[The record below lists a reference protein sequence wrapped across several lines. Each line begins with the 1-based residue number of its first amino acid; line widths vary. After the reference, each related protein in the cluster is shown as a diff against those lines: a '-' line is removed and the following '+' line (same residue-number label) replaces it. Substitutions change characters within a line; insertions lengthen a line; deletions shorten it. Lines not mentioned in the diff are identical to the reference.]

1 MLHDSPMRVLPLLSS
16 SADPAPWS
24 RLRDVE
30 LAWDGSVH
38 GGWAAFARTGGV
50 HAIHL
55 APGTSLEEAAEALH
69 RTLPLGPDFLVLP
82 ASKPEGR
89 KAAFAFLGQVEAL
102 LEALAPKGLKLAIK
116 PGPGAETELARLL
129 KESRGEAAGFCWHGG
144 VRDLAA
150 IEDRLFCA
158 VGTASD
164 DLDPLRRL
172 GYRWNLA
179 LPSTDLA
186 AFETAKAAI
195 ESRFPGVLFPEALP
209 THVMGRPVVP
219 DPGVRFA
226 RPEDRGEKP

>member
-1 MLHDSPMRVLPLLSS
+1 MRVLPQLSS

-24 RLRDVE
+24 GLRDVE
-30 LAWDGSVH
+30 LAWDGSLH
-38 GGWAAFARTGGV
+38 GGWSSFERAGGV

-55 APGTSLEEAAEALH
+55 APGASLEEAAEVLH

-82 ASKPEGR
+82 IMKPEGR

-102 LEALAPKGLKLAIK
+102 LEALAPKGLKLAIQ

-158 VGTASD
+158 LGSAAD

-179 LPSTDLA
+179 VPSSDVV
-186 AFETAKAAI
+186 AFEAAKASI
-195 ESRFPGVLFPEALP
+195 ESRFPAVIFPEALP
-209 THVMGRPVVP
+209 THVMGRPVLP

-226 RPEDRGEKP
+226 RPPHREEDRGEKP

>member
-1 MLHDSPMRVLPLLSS
+1 MRVLPLLSS

-24 RLRDVE
+24 RLGDVE
-30 LAWDGSVH
+30 LAWDGSLH
-38 GGWAAFARTGGV
+38 GGWTAFARAGGV
-50 HAIHL
+50 HTIHL
-55 APGTSLEEAAEALH
+55 RPGTPLEEAAETLH

-89 KAAFAFLGQVEAL
+89 KAAFAFLGMVEAL

-129 KESRGEAAGFCWHGG
+129 KESRGEAVGFCWHGG
-144 VRDLAA
+144 VIDLAS

-158 VGTASD
+158 VGSAVD
-164 DLDPLRRL
+164 DFDPLRRL

-179 LPSTDLA
+179 VASTEPA
-186 AFETAKAAI
+186 AFEAAKAAI
-195 ESRFPGVLFPEALP
+195 EIRFPAVFFPEALP
-209 THVMGRPVVP
+209 THVMGRPVLP
-219 DPGVRFA
+219 DPAVRFA

>member
-1 MLHDSPMRVLPLLSS
+1 MRVLPLLSS
-16 SADPAPWS
+16 SSGPAPWS
-24 RLRDVE
+24 ALREAE
-30 LAWDGSVH
+30 LAWDGSLH
-38 GGWAAFARTGGV
+38 GGWTAFARAGGV

-55 APGTSLEEAAEALH
+55 RPGTSLEEAAEALH
-69 RTLPLGPDFLVLP
+69 QTLPLGPDFLVLP
-82 ASKPEGR
+82 ALKPEGR
-89 KAAFAFLGQVEAL
+89 KPAFAFLGMVEAL
-102 LEALAPKGLKLAIK
+102 LEALAPKGLKLAIR

-144 VRDLAA
+144 VKDLGA

-158 VGTASD
+158 VGSVLD

-179 LPSTDLA
+179 VASTEPS
-186 AFETAKAAI
+186 AFEAAKTAI
-195 ESRFPGVLFPEALP
+195 EARFPAVLFPEALP
-209 THVMGRPVVP
+209 THVMGRPVLP

>member
-1 MLHDSPMRVLPLLSS
+1 MRLLPLLPS

-24 RLRDVE
+24 NLREAE
-30 LAWDGSVH
+30 LAWDGRLH

-55 APGTSLEEAAEALH
+55 GASVSLEEAAEAL
-69 RTLPLGPDFLVLP
+69 RQTLPLGPDFLVLP
-82 ASKPEGR
+82 AGKPEGR
-89 KAAFAFLGQVEAL
+89 KAAFAFLGLVEAL

-129 KESRGEAAGFCWHGG
+129 KEARGEAVGFCWHGG

-158 VGTASD
+158 TGSAED

-179 LPSTDLA
+179 VDATGPA
-186 AFETAKAAI
+186 AFEAAKTAI
-195 ESRFPGVLFPEALP
+195 EGRFPAVLFPQALP

-226 RPEDRGEKP
+226 RPEDRGVES